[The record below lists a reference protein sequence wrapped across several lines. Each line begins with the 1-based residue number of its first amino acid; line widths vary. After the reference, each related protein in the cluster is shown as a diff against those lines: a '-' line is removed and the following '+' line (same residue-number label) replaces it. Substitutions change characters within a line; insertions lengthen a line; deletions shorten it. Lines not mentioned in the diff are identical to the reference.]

1 METTLRRIVRTER
14 LIANAAHRTSIAQV
28 QVFLTRID
36 FGSRAGLGSR
46 RTWLLLSFC
55 LSVVFL
61 SDL

>member
-1 METTLRRIVRTER
+1 METTLPRIVRAER
-14 LIANAAHRTSIAQV
+14 LIANAAHRTSIAQD
-28 QVFLTRID
+28 QVLLARID

-55 LSVVFL
+55 LSVVVL